1 MRAWKAE
8 HAADVPP
15 PCLPLLAMNV
25 IAASRMDTA
34 GKPGAPWFSKPLCRL
49 RDPADGDEGMPATYD
64 DFGPQFWEDLKSW
77 LGNEMDYQRGIPTIE
92 RHHHHVNIGYTK
104 Q

>member
-1 MRAWKAE
+1 
-8 HAADVPP
+8 
-15 PCLPLLAMNV
+15 
-25 IAASRMDTA
+25 
-34 GKPGAPWFSKPLCRL
+34 
-49 RDPADGDEGMPATYD
+49 MPATYD
-64 DFGPQFWEDLKSW
+64 DFVPQFWEDLKSW